1 MAVSRYIQSR
11 REKARLRGLL
21 EGNGDQHRKGK
32 NAWDILEDEGI
43 PSTDA
48 SPPSPRHHSTSNLW
62 FMADDPNNPNAG
74 RSLGGGS
81 AEPLPEAW
89 ANRAASGPRVG
100 RIGGPPTGT
109 TRSAGA
115 GRIATLSDTASSSGP
130 ARGRMSQRPPS
141 DEDEEEDDTQE
152 GERCGI
158 SVENPDRP
166 ARSGGLNTVRDILRK
181 AAEGGPPPEP
191 TGGQTSSNAFLGGG
205 NVLGSD
211 EVPSHYIPDPST
223 GRAEGT
229 GDQMETAIREITF
242 WRTGFTIQDGPL
254 MQYDDPANADILR
267 SINSGNAPP
276 SILNVQ
282 VGQPVEL
289 RVSRRLNEDYVPPP
303 KRFNVFEGQ
312 GNRLG
317 SALPIA
323 ATPSSSSQHPPGA
336 FPSGGN
342 TPAGGQDR
350 SSVTTKFEVDMS
362 APMTSVQ
369 IRLADG
375 TRLVARMNLTHTVGD
390 IRGFIN
396 ASSPGQSSTPYTIN
410 TTFPNRVLD
419 DDSMTIEQA
428 KLQNSVIVQR
438 RL

>member
-1 MAVSRYIQSR
+1 
-11 REKARLRGLL
+11 
-21 EGNGDQHRKGK
+21 
-32 NAWDILEDEGI
+32 
-43 PSTDA
+43 
-48 SPPSPRHHSTSNLW
+48 
-62 FMADDPNNPNAG
+62 MADDSNNPNAG
-74 RSLGGGS
+74 RSLGGGP
-81 AEPLPEAW
+81 AEPLPESW
-89 ANRAASGPRVG
+89 ANRGLSNPRVG
-100 RIGGPPTGT
+100 RIGGSSAGQS
-109 TRSAGA
+109 RSAGT
-115 GRIATLSDTASSSGP
+115 GRIATLANMSSASAP
-130 ARGRMSQRPPS
+130 TRGRTSQRPPS
-141 DEDEEEDDTQE
+141 DDDAADDDNQE
-152 GERCGI
+152 GERWFAGGERSGI
-158 SVENPDRP
+158 SIENPDRP
-166 ARSGGLNTVRDILRK
+166 AHSRGSDTVRDILRK

-191 TGGQTSSNAFLGGG
+191 FGGQPGSTAFSGGG
-205 NVLGSD
+205 HVLGSD
-211 EVPSHYIPDPST
+211 EVPSHFVPDPT
-223 GRAEGT
+223 AREAEGT
-229 GDQMETAIREITF
+229 GDQLETAVREITF
-242 WRTGFTIQDGPL
+242 WRTGFTVQDGPL
-254 MQYDDPANADILR
+254 MQYDDPANAEILR

-317 SALPIA
+317 SPLPGGA
-323 ATPSSSSQHPPGA
+323 NPTSQQVPGSFPSEGSSSRISQSTG
-336 FPSGGN
+336 SL
-342 TPAGGQDR
+342 
-350 SSVTTKFEVDMS
+350 STKFEVDMS
-362 APMTSVQ
+362 APNTSVQ

-419 DDSMTIEQA
+419 DDSLTIEQA

>member
-1 MAVSRYIQSR
+1 
-11 REKARLRGLL
+11 
-21 EGNGDQHRKGK
+21 
-32 NAWDILEDEGI
+32 
-43 PSTDA
+43 
-48 SPPSPRHHSTSNLW
+48 
-62 FMADDPNNPNAG
+62 MADDTNNPNAG
-74 RSLGGGS
+74 RSLGGGPV
-81 AEPLPEAW
+81 EPPPESW
-89 ANRAASGPRVG
+89 LNRNTSGPRIG
-100 RIGGPPTGT
+100 RVGGPSTGT
-109 TRSAGA
+109 ARSTGT
-115 GRIATLSDTASSSGP
+115 GRIATLSDMGGSSAP
-130 ARGRMSQRPPS
+130 VRGRTSQRPPS
-141 DEDEEEDDTQE
+141 DEDDEEDDTQE

-166 ARSGGLNTVRDILRK
+166 ARPGGLGTVRDILRK

-191 TGGQTSSNAFLGGG
+191 IAGHTGSRSFWGGG

-211 EVPSHYIPDPST
+211 EVPSQFVPDPAVDS
-223 GRAEGT
+223 AESA
-229 GDQMETAIREITF
+229 GDQMETAVREITF
-242 WRTGFTIQDGPL
+242 WKTGFTIQDGPL
-254 MQYDDPANADILR
+254 MQYDDPANAEILR

-289 RVSRRLNEDYVPPP
+289 RVSRRLNEDYVPSP

-317 SALPIA
+317 SVLPGGA
-323 ATPSSSSQHPPGA
+323 APSASSQQPPGA

-342 TPAGGQDR
+342 ASGAGQDR
-350 SSVTTKFEVDMS
+350 SSLTTRFEVDMN
-362 APMTSVQ
+362 APTTSVQ

-419 DDSMTIEQA
+419 NDTLTIEQA

>member
-1 MAVSRYIQSR
+1 
-11 REKARLRGLL
+11 
-21 EGNGDQHRKGK
+21 
-32 NAWDILEDEGI
+32 
-43 PSTDA
+43 
-48 SPPSPRHHSTSNLW
+48 
-62 FMADDPNNPNAG
+62 
-74 RSLGGGS
+74 
-81 AEPLPEAW
+81 
-89 ANRAASGPRVG
+89 
-100 RIGGPPTGT
+100 
-109 TRSAGA
+109 
-115 GRIATLSDTASSSGP
+115 
-130 ARGRMSQRPPS
+130 MSQRPPS
-141 DEDEEEDDTQE
+141 EEDEDEDDTQE
-152 GERCGI
+152 GERWFAGGERSGI

-191 TGGQTSSNAFLGGG
+191 TSGQTSSGAFSGGG
-205 NVLGSD
+205 NLLGSD
-211 EVPSHYIPDPST
+211 ELPSQYIPDPTTSH
-223 GRAEGT
+223 AEVA

-242 WRTGFTIQDGPL
+242 WKTGFTIQDGPL

-289 RVSRRLNEDYVPPP
+289 RVSRRLNEDYVPSP

-317 SALPIA
+317 SALPVGTA
-323 ATPSSSSQHPPGA
+323 PTASSQQPPGA
-336 FPSGGN
+336 FPSRGN
-342 TPAGGQDR
+342 ASEGGQDR

-362 APMTSVQ
+362 APTTSVQ

-375 TRLVARMNLTHTVGD
+375 TRGFRLVARMNLTHTVGD

>member
-1 MAVSRYIQSR
+1 
-11 REKARLRGLL
+11 
-21 EGNGDQHRKGK
+21 
-32 NAWDILEDEGI
+32 
-43 PSTDA
+43 
-48 SPPSPRHHSTSNLW
+48 
-62 FMADDPNNPNAG
+62 MADDSNNPNAG

-81 AEPLPEAW
+81 GEPLPESW
-89 ANRAASGPRVG
+89 ANRAATGG
-100 RIGGPPTGT
+100 RIGGVGGPPTGG
-109 TRSAGA
+109 TRSTGA
-115 GRIATLSDTASSSGP
+115 GRIATLSDMASSSGP

-141 DEDEEEDDTQE
+141 EDDEEEDDTQE
-152 GERCGI
+152 GERWFAGGERSGI

-191 TGGQTSSNAFLGGG
+191 TGGQTDSRSFFGGG

-211 EVPSHYIPDPST
+211 ELPSQYVPDPTTSS
-223 GRAEGT
+223 AEGA

-254 MQYDDPANADILR
+254 MQYDDPANAEILR

-303 KRFNVFEGQ
+303 KRFNAFEGQ

-317 SALPIA
+317 SALPVG
-323 ATPSSSSQHPPGA
+323 ATPSASSQQPPGA

-342 TPAGGQDR
+342 ASGAGQER
-350 SSVTTKFEVDMS
+350 SSLTTKFEVDMS
-362 APMTSVQ
+362 APTTSVQ

-375 TRLVARMNLTHTVGD
+375 TR
-390 IRGFIN
+390 
-396 ASSPGQSSTPYTIN
+396 SSPGQSSTPYTIN
-410 TTFPNRVLD
+410 TTFPNKVLD

>member
-1 MAVSRYIQSR
+1 
-11 REKARLRGLL
+11 
-21 EGNGDQHRKGK
+21 
-32 NAWDILEDEGI
+32 
-43 PSTDA
+43 
-48 SPPSPRHHSTSNLW
+48 
-62 FMADDPNNPNAG
+62 MADDPNNPNAG

-81 AEPLPEAW
+81 GEPLPESW
-89 ANRAASGPRVG
+89 ANRAASGG
-100 RIGGPPTGT
+100 RIGGVGGPPTGG
-109 TRSAGA
+109 TRSTGT
-115 GRIATLSDTASSSGP
+115 GRIATLSDMASSSGP
-130 ARGRMSQRPPS
+130 ARGRTSQRPPS
-141 DEDEEEDDTQE
+141 EDDEEEDDTQE

-191 TGGQTSSNAFLGGG
+191 TGGQTNSRAFFGGG

-211 EVPSHYIPDPST
+211 ELPSQYVPDPTTSP
-223 GRAEGT
+223 AEGA

-254 MQYDDPANADILR
+254 MQYDDPNNAEILR

-303 KRFNVFEGQ
+303 KRFNAFEGQ

-317 SALPIA
+317 SALPVGVA
-323 ATPSSSSQHPPGA
+323 PSASSQQPPGA

-342 TPAGGQDR
+342 ASGAGQDR
-350 SSVTTKFEVDMS
+350 SSLTTKFEVDMS
-362 APMTSVQ
+362 APTTSVQ

-410 TTFPNRVLD
+410 TTFPNKVLD
-419 DDSMTIEQA
+419 DDSITIEQA